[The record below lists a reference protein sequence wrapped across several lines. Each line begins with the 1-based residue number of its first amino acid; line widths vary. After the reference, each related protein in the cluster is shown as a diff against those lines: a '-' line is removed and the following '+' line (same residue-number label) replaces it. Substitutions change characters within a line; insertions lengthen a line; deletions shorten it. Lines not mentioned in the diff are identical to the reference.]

1 MKYKVDQFTF
11 FKMSEKEYVLQNS
24 SGISIINNSKL
35 IKFFLEL
42 DYTNR
47 LEISDEDIQSSFDS
61 EKDNAKNFLLSNN
74 MIREIVKKT
83 AYDKVIYIA
92 NNDSIQNSLIFNSEG
107 HELDIDIRFI
117 KKEKNIS
124 QSVNILEN
132 DKDALFIIILNPFD
146 YHFFLEIC
154 DYLSSMNVRYLVS
167 FTYNSKYYFTNIHKK
182 DWYNPCPKCFIAH
195 LISSLRAKS
204 KVNNTTTF
212 QTIIDIIYNKNISY
226 DIYLPVS
233 NINTLAVIAK
243 LLSFS
248 NHKTALSIDDLS
260 NEIVSVNLDGDIDYD
275 QAIHWEICDCLEK

>member
-47 LEISDEDIQSSFDS
+47 LEISDEDIQGSFGS

-107 HELDIDIRFI
+107 HELDIDIRLI
-117 KKEKNIS
+117 KKKKNVPKSIS
-124 QSVNILEN
+124 ILEN
-132 DKDALFIIILNPFD
+132 DKDALYIIILNPFD

-154 DYLSSMNVRYLVS
+154 DYFSSMNVRYLVS

-204 KVNNTTTF
+204 KVNNITTF